1 MGFDIH
7 ICWAPEAKR
16 SPASRAGVSVV
27 GELQDSWPQWLFG
40 PIPAWAI
47 DRAKRAE
54 GGYFDVSWSGMD
66 TLYDVMASM
75 EALDFESVSS
85 GMPLPDDVLRPGFG
99 EQPTGTTVE
108 DVEAGRGALIPARK
122 LTHNDYQW
130 ISPKEIRGSL
140 AVIAASPGVPF
151 GVDAE
156 GAALF
161 RVWIGYLKLAAAEL
175 GIRVG

>member
-1 MGFDIH
+1 MGFDIR

-16 SPASRAGVSVV
+16 SSDSRAGVSVV
-27 GELQDSWPQWLFG
+27 SELQESWPEWRFG

-47 DRAKRAE
+47 DCAKGAD
-54 GGYFDVSWSGMD
+54 GGYLPVNWGDMGVLADLM
-66 TLYDVMASM
+66 TSM
-75 EALDFESVSS
+75 GALDFASVSS
-85 GMPLPDDVLRPGFG
+85 GMPLPDDVLRLGLG

-108 DVEAGRGALIPARK
+108 EVEASRGALIPARK

-140 AVIAASPGVPF
+140 AVIAAWPSVPF
-151 GVDAE
+151 GADSDSI
-156 GAALF
+156 ALF
-161 RVWIGYLKLAAAEL
+161 RIWIGYLKLAAVEL